1 MENATLFFVY
11 NRCQAAIYQF
21 SPRPAFVDGVKRD
34 LTIPELA
41 LAGAGAGAVTSFA
54 L

>member
-11 NRCQAAIYQF
+11 NRCQAAIL
-21 SPRPAFVDGVKRD
+21 SLRTPEKRANP
-34 LTIPELA
+34 LSVPELA
-41 LAGAGAGAVTSFA
+41 LSGAGAGAVTSFV